1 MLQISKT
8 IVFALA
14 IFFVT
19 SHSSYSKDNFFLDAV
34 VFNTTDTTDGRVDVY
49 IVVPNESL
57 SFEKLGDQ
65 FIANIDLLI
74 EITDDDNKPVAKQR
88 VERTVQ
94 SSTYEESQGANSEF
108 SKYFFRFPINS
119 GSYNIEAKLTDE
131 MNNKKYSRNR
141 EVTVIEFDKFD
152 FSVSGI
158 LLVSQIEE
166 VNNQYKITPYI
177 SDNVGNLDNNFFA
190 FFELYNKN
198 QPREVLLQY
207 KLIKG
212 EDTIAEGDK
221 KSVSVKVGVSQQFL
235 NIDLKKVNL
244 SGDYT
249 LQVVAYKQ
257 SGEELE
263 TIAITQRSIKHRQD
277 LYSFATNDIDKAI
290 KMLRYVANDETID
303 KLESIKDE
311 EEKKER
317 FRLFWKKLDPTP
329 NTSFNEAMNEYYQR
343 IKYSNEQ
350 FKSYS
355 DGWLTDMG
363 MVFVVMGPP
372 MSVEKQS
379 SFGNNIEYR
388 IWTYGG
394 NRTFLFADRNGFGNF
409 RLERPY
415 LFNDKFEYR
424 K

>member
-1 MLQISKT
+1 MHYIAKT
-8 IVFALA
+8 IVLALA
-14 IFFVT
+14 IFIAT
-19 SHSSYSKDNFFLDAV
+19 SNSSYCKDNFFLDAV
-34 VFNTTDTTDGRVDVY
+34 VFNSTDTTDGRIDVY
-49 IVVPNESL
+49 VVVPNESL
-57 SFEKLGDQ
+57 SFEKLGDR

-74 EITDDDNKPVAKQR
+74 EITDDDNNSAAKQR

-94 SSTYEESQGANSEF
+94 SDSYEESQGVNSEF

-119 GSYNIEAKLTDE
+119 GNYNIEAKLTDE

-141 EVTVIEFDKFD
+141 EVSVIEFDKFD
-152 FSVSGI
+152 FAVSGI

-166 VNNQYKITPYI
+166 VNSQYKITPYI

-198 QPREVLLQY
+198 ESREVLLQY
-207 KLIKG
+207 KLLKG
-212 EDTIAEGDK
+212 EETILEGDK
-221 KSVSVKVGVSQQFL
+221 KTVSAKVGVSQQFL
-235 NIDLKKVNL
+235 SIDLKGVNL

-257 SGEELE
+257 SGDELE

-277 LYSFATNDIDKAI
+277 LYSFATNDIDNAI
-290 KMLRYVANDETID
+290 KMLRYIANDETID
-303 KLESIKDE
+303 KLESIEDK

-317 FRLFWKKLDPTP
+317 FRLFWKELDPTP
-329 NTSFNEAMNEYYQR
+329 STSFNEAMNEYFQR

-350 FKSYS
+350 FKSYT

-372 MSVEKQS
+372 MSIEKQS

-388 IWTYGG
+388 VWTYGG

-415 LFNDKFEYR
+415 LFNEKFEYR

>member
-1 MLQISKT
+1 MQHLPKLILL
-8 IVFALA
+8 ALA
-14 IFFVT
+14 IFIVT
-19 SHSSYSKDNFFLDAV
+19 GNSSYSNDNFFLDAV
-34 VFNTTDTTDGRVDVY
+34 VFDSKDSTDGRIDVY

-57 SFEKLGDQ
+57 SFEKLGDR
-65 FIANIDLLI
+65 FIANIDILI
-74 EITDDDNKPVAKQR
+74 ELTDENKKVIDKQR
-88 VERTVQ
+88 IERTVQ
-94 SSTYEESQGANSEF
+94 SYTYEESQGINGEF
-108 SKYFFRFPINS
+108 NKYFFRFPVSS
-119 GSYNIEAKLTDE
+119 GNYNVEAKLTDE
-131 MNNKKYSRNR
+131 LSNKKYLRNR

-152 FSVSGI
+152 FSLSGI

-166 VNNQYKITPYI
+166 VDSRYNITPYI
-177 SDNVGNLDNNFFA
+177 SDNIGNLDDNFFA
-190 FFELYNKN
+190 FFEIYNKYESRN
-198 QPREVLLQY
+198 VLLQY
-207 KLIKG
+207 KLLKG
-212 EDTIAEGDK
+212 EETIAEGDTK
-221 KSVSVKVGVSQQFL
+221 AVDTKIGVSQQFL
-235 NIDLKKVNL
+235 IVNLDKLNL
-244 SGDYT
+244 SGEYT

-257 SGEELE
+257 NGGDLE

-277 LYSFATNDIDKAI
+277 LYSFATDNIENAI

-303 KLESIKDE
+303 KLESIKDK
-311 EEKKER
+311 EEKKEK
-317 FRLFWKKLDPTP
+317 FRMFWKELDPTP

-343 IKYSNEQ
+343 IKYANEQ

-388 IWTYGG
+388 VWSYGS

-415 LFNDKFEYR
+415 LFNEKYEYR